1 MNFSMHFN
9 FLLDLERTHLKR
21 RGDNMSTP
29 EIKPDRESLRNII
42 TKIDMGEVK
51 LPPFQRNFVWNQDQI
66 ISLLDSIY
74 KNYPIGCII
83 VWRCNERLPAR
94 KNIGGFQLEE
104 KEPEYPI
111 DYVLDGQQRL
121 TTIYGVFCKDRVI
134 APSEG
139 ENTTDTHI
147 FDIYFDMDEKKFVP
161 DESKNNEHKNI
172 KMSVLFN
179 TTEFH
184 KEITSL
190 ESRYQEIACDM
201 YEKFAGYEIPVV
213 LTMKREKSEVGV
225 IFERIN
231 NSATRLSTIDLMVAW
246 TWQEDF
252 HLRNKFEEISEVL
265 DEKDFGNIDDKILLQ
280 CLGAIIDNTAKTKDI
295 LSLSPE
301 KVRNNIAKMQTGL
314 EKTIDYLSTD
324 LNMKSIDFLPHSHQ
338 IVSLVYLFSNITPNS
353 EQVKVVKQWFWKTSF
368 SRRYSG
374 STDEKV
380 NEDIVFFDKVINNDY
395 SGISK
400 YSYDIDKNLLMN
412 QKFSKSNPYTRAFL
426 LLLAQKHPKDLV
438 NGTVIELGKA
448 LSAYNRKEYH
458 HIFPQKYLKGKGILI
473 NKINSLCNFT
483 FLPTESNKTISSKSP
498 SEYISAINKNISKD
512 VLNTN
517 LMPLNMDIY
526 EKNNYDKFLDER
538 VACIKQFL
546 DSLLI

>member
-1 MNFSMHFN
+1 MNV
-9 FLLDLERTHLKR
+9 
-21 RGDNMSTP
+21 P
-29 EIKPDRESLRNII
+29 EIKTDRESLKNII
-42 TKIDMGEVK
+42 TKIELGEVK
-51 LPPFQRNFVWNQDQI
+51 LPPFQRIFVWTQDQI

-94 KNIGGFQLEE
+94 KNIGGFQL
-104 KEPEYPI
+104 KEREATFPI

-121 TTIYGVFCKDRVI
+121 TTIYGVFCKDRVSV
-134 APSEG
+134 PSEE
-139 ENTTDTHI
+139 ENTTDTRV
-147 FDIYFDMDEKKFVP
+147 FDICFDMDEKKFIV
-161 DESKNNEHKNI
+161 DGSKNNKHKNL

-184 KEITSL
+184 REIANL
-190 ESRYQEIACDM
+190 GEDYQEIASELYD
-201 YEKFAGYEIPVV
+201 KFAGYEIPLV

-231 NSATRLSTIDLMVAW
+231 NSATKLSTIDLMVAW
-246 TWQEDF
+246 TWKEDF
-252 HLRNKFEEISEVL
+252 HLRIKFEEISEVL

-280 CLGAIIDNTAKTKDI
+280 CLGGIIDKTAKTKDI
-295 LSLSPE
+295 LSLPPE

-314 EKTIDYLSTD
+314 EKAIDYLSTD
-324 LNMKSIDFLPHSHQ
+324 LNMKSIEFLPHSHQ

-353 EQVKVVKQWFWKTSF
+353 EQIKVIKQWFWKTSF

-380 NEDIVFFDKVINNDY
+380 NEDINFIDQVIKNNY

-400 YSYDIDKNLLMN
+400 YSYDIDKNLLVN

-426 LLLAQKHPKDLV
+426 LLLAQKNPKNLV
-438 NGTVIELGKA
+438 NGTVVELGIA
-448 LSAYNRKEYH
+448 LSAFNRKEYH
-458 HIFPQKYLKGKGILI
+458 HIFPQKYLKGKSIPT

-483 FLPTESNKTISSKSP
+483 FLPAESNKTISSKSP
-498 SEYISAINKNISKD
+498 SEYILDIKNNILRD

-517 LMPLNMDIY
+517 LLPLDIEIY
-526 EKNNYDKFLDER
+526 KKNEYDKFLEER
-538 VACIKQFL
+538 AANIKQFL

>member
-1 MNFSMHFN
+1 MN
-9 FLLDLERTHLKR
+9 
-21 RGDNMSTP
+21 TP
-29 EIKPDRESLRNII
+29 EIKPDRESLKSII
-42 TKIDMGEVK
+42 NRIEIGEVK

-74 KNYPIGCII
+74 KSYPTGCII

-94 KNIGGFQLEE
+94 KNIGGFQLIERE
-104 KEPEYPI
+104 AEYPI

-121 TTIYGVFCKDRVI
+121 TTIYGVFCKDRVV
-134 APSEG
+134 AQSEG

-161 DESKNNEHKNI
+161 DESKNNEHRNM

-184 KEITSL
+184 KEIASL
-190 ESRYQEIACDM
+190 DNHYQKIASEM
-201 YEKFAGYEIPVV
+201 HEKFAGYEIPVV
-213 LTMKREKSEVGV
+213 LTMKREKSEVGI

-231 NSATRLSTIDLMVAW
+231 NSATKLSTIDLMVAW
-246 TWQEDF
+246 TWKDDF

-265 DEKDFGNIDDKILLQ
+265 DEKAFGNIDDKILLQ
-280 CLGAIIDNTAKTKDI
+280 CLGGIIDKTAKTKNI
-295 LSLSPE
+295 LSLLPE
-301 KVRNNIAKMQTGL
+301 KVINNIDKMQTGL

-353 EQVKVVKQWFWKTSF
+353 EQVKMIKQWFWKTSF

-380 NEDIVFFDKVINNDY
+380 NEDIIFFEKVINNDY
-395 SGISK
+395 LGISK

-412 QKFSKSNPYTRAFL
+412 QKFSKSSPYTRAFL
-426 LLLAQKHPKDLV
+426 LLLAQKNPKNLL
-438 NGTVIELGKA
+438 NGTVVELGIA
-448 LSAYNRKEYH
+448 LSAFNRKEYH
-458 HIFPQKYLKGKGILI
+458 HIFPQKYLKGIDI
-473 NKINSLCNFT
+473 PTNKINSLCNFT
-483 FLPTESNKTISSKSP
+483 FLPAESNKTISSKSP
-498 SEYISAINKNISKD
+498 SKYIFDISNDILSD

-517 LMPLNMDIY
+517 LMPLDKEIY
-526 EKNNYDKFLDER
+526 KKNNYEKFLEER
-538 VACIKQFL
+538 AAAIKQFL

>member
-1 MNFSMHFN
+1 MN
-9 FLLDLERTHLKR
+9 
-21 RGDNMSTP
+21 TP
-29 EIKPDRESLRNII
+29 EIKPDRELLKSII
-42 TKIDMGEVK
+42 NRIELGEVK
-51 LPPFQRNFVWNQDQI
+51 LPPFQRNFVWIQEQI

-94 KNIGGFQLEE
+94 KNIGGFQLVERE
-104 KEPEYPI
+104 AEYPI

-121 TTIYGVFCKDRVI
+121 TTIYGVFCKDRLV
-134 APSEG
+134 AQPEG

-147 FDIYFDMDEKKFVP
+147 FDIYFDMDEKIFVP
-161 DESKNNEHKNI
+161 DESKNSEHKNI

-179 TTEFH
+179 TAEFRR
-184 KEITSL
+184 EIASL
-190 ESRYQEIACDM
+190 NSQYQEIASEM
-201 YEKFAGYEIPVV
+201 YEKFAGYEIPLV
-213 LTMKREKSEVGV
+213 LTLKREKSEVGV

-231 NSATRLSTIDLMVAW
+231 NSATKLSTIDLMVAW

-265 DEKDFGNIDDKILLQ
+265 EEKDFGNIDDKILLQ
-280 CLGAIIDNTAKTKDI
+280 CLGGIIDKTAKTKNI

-301 KVRNNIAKMQTGL
+301 KVRNNIAKLQAGL
-314 EKTIDYLSTD
+314 EKSIDYLSTD

-368 SRRYSG
+368 SRRYAG

-380 NEDIVFFDKVINNDY
+380 NEDIMFFEMVINNDY

-400 YSYDIDKNLLMN
+400 YSYDIDTNLLMN

-426 LLLAQKHPKDLV
+426 LLLAQKHPKNLV
-438 NGTVIELGKA
+438 NGTVIELGTA
-448 LSAYNRKEYH
+448 LSVYNRKEYH
-458 HIFPQKYLKGKGILI
+458 HIFPQRHLKGKSILPG
-473 NKINSLCNFT
+473 KINSLCNFT
-483 FLPTESNKTISSKSP
+483 FLPAESNKTISSKSP
-498 SEYISAINKNISKD
+498 SEYIFVIDKEILKD

-517 LMPLNMDIY
+517 LMPLDMDIY
-526 EKNNYDKFLDER
+526 KKNTYNKFLEER
-538 VACIKQFL
+538 AAAIKQFL

>member
-1 MNFSMHFN
+1 MN
-9 FLLDLERTHLKR
+9 
-21 RGDNMSTP
+21 TP
-29 EIKPDRESLRNII
+29 EIKPDREPLRNII
-42 TKIDMGEVK
+42 NKIEIGEIK

-74 KNYPIGCII
+74 KNYPIGCVI
-83 VWRCNERLPAR
+83 VWRCNEKLPAR
-94 KNIGGFQLEE
+94 KNIGGFQLQERG
-104 KEPEYPI
+104 PEYPI
-111 DYVLDGQQRL
+111 DYILDGQQRL
-121 TTIYGVFCKDRVI
+121 TTIYGVFCKNRII
-134 APSEG
+134 ASPEG

-184 KEITSL
+184 KEIASL
-190 ESRYQEIACDM
+190 ESRYQEIASDM
-201 YEKFAGYEIPVV
+201 YEKFAGYEMPVV

-246 TWQEDF
+246 TWEEDF

-265 DEKDFGNIDDKILLQ
+265 DEKAFGNIDDKILLQ
-280 CLGAIIDNTAKTKDI
+280 CLGGIIDKTAKTKSI
-295 LSLSPE
+295 LSLPPE
-301 KVRNNIAKMQTGL
+301 KVRNNIAKLQTGL
-314 EKTIDYLSTD
+314 EKAIDYLSTD

-338 IVSLVYLFSNITPNS
+338 IVSLVYLFSNITPKS
-353 EQVKVVKQWFWKTSF
+353 EQVKMIKQWFWKTSF
-368 SRRYSG
+368 SKRYSG

-380 NEDIVFFDKVINNDY
+380 NEDIMFFDKVINEDY

-400 YSYDIDKNLLMN
+400 YSYDIDKNLLLN

-426 LLLAQKHPKDLV
+426 LLLAQKRPKDLL
-438 NGTVIELGKA
+438 NGTVIELGIA
-448 LSAYNRKEYH
+448 LSTYNRKEYH
-458 HIFPQKYLKGKGILI
+458 HIFPQKYLKKKGLPI

-483 FLPTESNKTISSKSP
+483 FLPAESNKTISSKSP
-498 SEYISAINKNISKD
+498 SEYIFNISNNILSD
-512 VLNTN
+512 VLSTN
-517 LMPLNMDIY
+517 LMPLDTGIY
-526 EKNNYDKFLDER
+526 KKNNYETFLEER
-538 VACIKQFL
+538 AVAIKLFL

>member
-1 MNFSMHFN
+1 MN
-9 FLLDLERTHLKR
+9 
-21 RGDNMSTP
+21 TP
-29 EIKPDRESLRNII
+29 EIKPDRESLKSII
-42 TKIDMGEVK
+42 NRIEIGEVK
-51 LPPFQRNFVWNQDQI
+51 LPPFQRNFVWIQEQI

-74 KNYPIGCII
+74 KYYPIGCII

-94 KNIGGFQLEE
+94 KNIGGFQL
-104 KEPEYPI
+104 KEREADYPI

-121 TTIYGVFCKDRVI
+121 TTIYGVFCKDRVV
-134 APSEG
+134 AQSEG

-147 FDIYFDMDEKKFVP
+147 FDIYFDMDEKRFVP
-161 DESKNNEHKNI
+161 DESKNSEHENI

-184 KEITSL
+184 REIARLGSN
-190 ESRYQEIACDM
+190 YQEIASEM

-231 NSATRLSTIDLMVAW
+231 NSATKLSTIDLMVAW

-280 CLGAIIDNTAKTKDI
+280 CLGGIIDKTAKTKEI
-295 LSLSPE
+295 LSLSPQ
-301 KVRNNIAKMQTGL
+301 KVRDNIDKMQAGL
-314 EKTIDYLSTD
+314 EKTIDYLSSD

-353 EQVKVVKQWFWKTSF
+353 EQVKMIKQWFWKTSF

-380 NEDIVFFDKVINNDY
+380 NEDIVFFDKIINKDY
-395 SGISK
+395 SGIGK
-400 YSYDIDKNLLMN
+400 YSYDIEKNLLIN
-412 QKFSKSNPYTRAFL
+412 QKFSKSSPYTRAFL

-438 NGTVIELGKA
+438 SGTVIELGKV

-458 HIFPQKYLKGKGILI
+458 HIFPQRYLKEKDIPT

-483 FLPTESNKTISSKSP
+483 FLPSESNKTISSKSP
-498 SEYISAINKNISKD
+498 SEYIGTINKNILSE

-517 LMPLNMDIY
+517 LMPLDMDIY
-526 EKNNYDKFLDER
+526 KKNGYDKFLEER
-538 VACIKQFL
+538 AAAIKQFL